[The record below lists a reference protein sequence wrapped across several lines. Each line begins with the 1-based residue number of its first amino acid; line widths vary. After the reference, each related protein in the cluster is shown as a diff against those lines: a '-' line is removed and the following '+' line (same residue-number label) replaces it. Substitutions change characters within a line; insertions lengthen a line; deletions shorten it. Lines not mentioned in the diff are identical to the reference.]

1 MSSAAFACGQAPAAI
16 AAQSAAAATVRI
28 VLVGIVVFPISR
40 SRRNS
45 MAGCRKR
52 HLTQPEEFR
61 PDTTSANR

>member
-1 MSSAAFACGQAPAAI
+1 
-16 AAQSAAAATVRI
+16 VRI

-52 HLTQPEEFR
+52 HVTQPEKFR
-61 PDTTSANR
+61 PDTV